1 MTLKE
6 QVDSENLRK
15 IKVRDSLTH
24 LEPTA
29 LIELFELYFSPNIAP
44 FRFHPGSNNLKE
56 IIWNGNKY
64 YPLAVD
70 TDGFESNMTGKLP
83 RPKLSIVNTENIF
96 SSLLKD
102 FSDLRDSKITRRKV
116 LLRHL
121 DAENFDNSINPF
133 GSSDSAIYISLETF
147 LISQKLVENKHFIQF
162 ELISPF
168 DLQSLDSMNR
178 SVLGRYCFWQYRGL
192 GCGYSGDLICQEN
205 DESFDLASI
214 QHLRHTDGI
223 NFKTKTGAIVSTLSE
238 AANSFKWLEN
248 INYPIGNIVCVE
260 NFDLN
265 GVKDPQF
272 IWFVCIKDH
281 TSSYFLQPNNN
292 SDYWLKDSCSK
303 TINAC
308 KKRFLTSSTV
318 DPKGYTFINDG
329 IITKNTLRFGGFPGT
344 EKFKYE

>member
-15 IKVRDSLTH
+15 IKVKDSLTY

-29 LIELFELYFSPNIAP
+29 LIELFELYFNPNTDP
-44 FRFHPGSNNLKE
+44 FRFHAGTNNLKE

-64 YPLAVD
+64 YPIAID

-83 RPKLSIVNTENIF
+83 RPKISIVNTENIF

-116 LLRHL
+116 LVRHL
-121 DAENFDNSINPF
+121 DAENFDSSINPF
-133 GSSDSAIYISLETF
+133 NSSDSSIYISLETF
-147 LISQKLVENKHFIQF
+147 LISQKVIENKHFIQF

-178 SVLGRYCFWQYRGL
+178 SILGRYCFWQYRGL

-205 DESFDLASI
+205 DESFGVSSI
-214 QHLRHTDGI
+214 QHLKNVDGI
-223 NFKTKTGAIVSTLSE
+223 NFKTKNNTVVSTLKE
-238 AANSFKWLEN
+238 AADTFKWTEGVSYSL
-248 INYPIGNIVCVE
+248 GNIVCVE

-272 IWFVCIKDH
+272 LWFVCIKAH
-281 TSSYFLQPNNN
+281 VSSYFLQPNVN
-292 SDYWLKDSCSK
+292 SDYWIKDACSK

-308 KKRFLTSSTV
+308 KKRFSNSFNTDSN
-318 DPKGYTFINDG
+318 GYVFINDSNV
-329 IITKNTLRFGGFPGT
+329 TNNTLRFGGFPGT